1 MSKQVHKP
9 KTGAMSQSVT
19 TDNGVLLP
27 DIPSPH
33 TSSVTHPTFLGEMD
47 RYLFAQSTH
56 FNLYEKMGAHVQ
68 DGGTYFTV
76 WAPNASQVA
85 VVGDFNNWNTQQ
97 NPMHRHA
104 GSGLWE
110 LFIAGLGEGTVYKYA
125 IHDAHGQLLPLKAD
139 PYAFAGELRP
149 ANASKVFDIHHFQWT
164 DHEYLTRRD
173 QANPYVQP
181 ISIYEVHL
189 GSWQRDE
196 HGQFLSY
203 DELAKRLV
211 AYVKDMGF
219 THIEVM
225 PISEHPLDAS
235 WGYQPIGMY
244 APTAR
249 FGSPDGFA
257 RLVNH
262 AHENGIGVILDW
274 VPAHFPTD
282 THGLSLFDGST
293 LYEHSD
299 RRRGFHPDWNTA
311 IYDFGRGEVAG
322 FLINNALFWLEHY
335 HLDGLR
341 VDAVA
346 SMLHLNYSRKQ
357 GEWEPNQQGGSD
369 NIEAIAFIKKLNQII
384 HERVPS
390 ALMIAEESTSFPKV
404 SQHLM
409 HGGLGFNFK
418 WDLGFMHDTL
428 DYFSVDPLFRKYH
441 HDKLTFNQMYAY
453 SEHFVLP
460 LSHDEVVHGKSS
472 LIHKMHG
479 DDWQKFA
486 NLRAYYAYMWGYPGK
501 KLLFMGQEFAQRA
514 EWNENQG
521 LDWHLTQYHEHSG
534 VQRLVSDL
542 NHFYRNAPALYER
555 EHSWDGFEWRVVED
569 RDQSVIAWLRRG
581 QHSDQ
586 QVLVVCNLTPMPHHG
601 YEVRV
606 PQAGVW
612 HEAINTDASVYGGS
626 GMGNFGQAVTQTR
639 AWPRLHPLT
648 PEMNAPI
655 SLAPRQPIHT
665 PPLHIEHVLT
675 LSLPPLATLIFE
687 WRT

>member
-1 MSKQVHKP
+1 MSNQAHKP
-9 KTGAMSQSVT
+9 TTGAVQPPVETGTDVPQSKPQSDT
-19 TDNGVLLP
+19 MHGGL
-27 DIPSPH
+27 
-33 TSSVTHPTFLGEMD
+33 PTFLSELD

-56 FNLYEKMGAHVQ
+56 FNLYDKMGAHVR

-76 WAPNASQVA
+76 WAPNATQVS
-85 VVGDFNNWNTQQ
+85 VVGDFNNWNTQAHI
-97 NPMHRHA
+97 MHRHA
-104 GSGLWE
+104 DSGLWE
-110 LFIAGLGEGTVYKYA
+110 LFINGLDEGTVYKYA
-125 IHDAHGQLLPLKAD
+125 LYDQHGQLLPLKAD

-149 ANASKVFDIHHFQWT
+149 ANASKVFNIHDFQWT
-164 DHEYLTRRD
+164 DANYLAQRNER
-173 QANPYVQP
+173 NPYIQP

-196 HGQFLSY
+196 HGHFLSY

-211 AYVKDMGF
+211 AYAKDMGF
-219 THIEVM
+219 THIEVL
-225 PISEHPLDAS
+225 PVSEHPLDAS

-262 AHENGIGVILDW
+262 AHEHGIGVILDW

-282 THGLSLFDGST
+282 AHGLAMFDGST

-428 DYFSVDPLFRKYH
+428 DFFSLDPIFRKYH

-514 EWNENQG
+514 EWNENQS

-534 VQRLVSDL
+534 MQRLISDL

-555 EHSWDGFEWRVVED
+555 EHSWDGFEWRVVDD
-569 RDQSVIAWLRRG
+569 RDHSVFSWLRRG
-581 QHSDQ
+581 QTTDQ
-586 QVLVVCNLTPMPHHG
+586 QVLVVSNLTPTPHHG
-601 YEVRV
+601 YEIRV
-606 PQAGVW
+606 PHAGVW
-612 HEAINTDASVYGGS
+612 REVINTDAGTYGGS
-626 GMGNFGQAVTQTR
+626 GMGNLGQVQAHSR
-639 AWPRLHPLT
+639 AWPQLQAVKV
-648 PEMNAPI
+648 EANAPI
-655 SLAPRQPIHT
+655 SLAPHRPVHT

-675 LSLPPLATLIFE
+675 LCLPPLATLIFE

>member
-1 MSKQVHKP
+1 MSNQVHNP
-9 KTGAMSQSVT
+9 T
-19 TDNGVLLP
+19 TDAQVASVNFGGEGVLVSDQP
-27 DIPSPH
+27 AS
-33 TSSVTHPTFLGEMD
+33 THSAHSTFLGEMD

-56 FNLYEKMGAHVQ
+56 FNLYDKMGAHVR

-76 WAPNASQVA
+76 WAPNASRVA
-85 VVGDFNNWNTQQ
+85 VVGDFNHWNSDA
-97 NPMHRHA
+97 NPMHRHND
-104 GSGLWE
+104 SGLWE

-125 IHDAHGQLLPLKAD
+125 LHDAHGHLLPLKAD

-149 ANASKVFDIHHFQWT
+149 ANASKVFDIHHFQWR
-164 DHEYLTRRD
+164 DAEYLAQRD
-173 QANPYVQP
+173 QRNPYVEP

-196 HGQFLSY
+196 NGQFLSY
-203 DELAKRLV
+203 DELARRLV
-211 AYVKDMGF
+211 AYVKDLGF
-219 THIEVM
+219 THIEVL
-225 PISEHPLDAS
+225 PVSEHPLDAS

-257 RLVNH
+257 RLINH

-282 THGLSLFDGST
+282 AHGLAMFDGST

-514 EWNENQG
+514 EWNEDQS

-534 VQRLVSDL
+534 MQRLIGDL
-542 NHFYRNAPALYER
+542 NRFYRNTPALYER
-555 EHSWDGFEWRVVED
+555 EHSWDGFEWRVVDD
-569 RDQSVIAWLRRG
+569 RDQSVIAWLRRA
-581 QHSDQ
+581 QHTEQ
-586 QVLVVCNLTPMPHHG
+586 KALVVCNLTPKPHHG
-601 YEVRV
+601 YEIRV
-606 PQAGVW
+606 PHGGIW
-612 HEAINTDASVYGGS
+612 HEAVNTDATIYGGT
-626 GMGNFGQAVTQTR
+626 GMGNFGQARAQTR
-639 AWPRLHPLT
+639 AWPQLHPS
-648 PEMNAPI
+648 PSAASAPL
-655 SLAPRQPIHT
+655 SLAPHRPVQT

-675 LSLPPLATLIFE
+675 LCLPPLATLIFE
-687 WRT
+687 WHA

>member
-1 MSKQVHKP
+1 
-9 KTGAMSQSVT
+9 
-19 TDNGVLLP
+19 
-27 DIPSPH
+27 
-33 TSSVTHPTFLGEMD
+33 
-47 RYLFAQSTH
+47 
-56 FNLYEKMGAHVQ
+56 
-68 DGGTYFTV
+68 
-76 WAPNASQVA
+76 
-85 VVGDFNNWNTQQ
+85 
-97 NPMHRHA
+97 
-104 GSGLWE
+104 
-110 LFIAGLGEGTVYKYA
+110 
-125 IHDAHGQLLPLKAD
+125 
-139 PYAFAGELRP
+139 
-149 ANASKVFDIHHFQWT
+149 
-164 DHEYLTRRD
+164 
-173 QANPYVQP
+173 
-181 ISIYEVHL
+181 
-189 GSWQRDE
+189 
-196 HGQFLSY
+196 
-203 DELAKRLV
+203 
-211 AYVKDMGF
+211 
-219 THIEVM
+219 M
-225 PISEHPLDAS
+225 PVSEHPLDAS
-235 WGYQPIGMY
+235 WGYQPVGMY

-282 THGLSLFDGST
+282 AHGLALFDGTT

-346 SMLHLNYSRKQ
+346 SMLHLNYSRPEGQ
-357 GEWEPNQQGGSD
+357 WEPNQEGGSD

-428 DYFSVDPLFRKYH
+428 DYFSLDPVFRKYH

-514 EWNENQG
+514 EWNENQS
-521 LDWHLTQYHEHSG
+521 LDWHLTQYHEHAG
-534 VQRLVSDL
+534 VQRLISDL
-542 NHFYRNAPALYER
+542 NHLYRASPALYER
-555 EHSWDGFEWRVVED
+555 EHSWDGFEWRVVDD
-569 RDQSVIAWLRRG
+569 RDQSVIAWLRRA
-581 QHSDQ
+581 HTSDQ
-586 QVLVVCNLTPMPHHG
+586 LMLVVSNLTPVPHQG
-601 YEVRV
+601 YEIRV

-612 HEAINTDASVYGGS
+612 REALNTDAAIYGGS
-626 GMGNFGQAVTQTR
+626 GMGNWGQALAQTR
-639 AWPRLHPLT
+639 AWPQLHP
-648 PEMNAPI
+648 APKQADAPL
-655 SLAPRQPIHT
+655 SLAPHRPVHT
-665 PPLHIEHVLT
+665 PPLYIEHVLS
-675 LSLPPLATLIFE
+675 LCLPPLATLIFE
-687 WRT
+687 WRA

>member
-1 MSKQVHKP
+1 MSEQVYTTNTDANHAS
-9 KTGAMSQSVT
+9 TT
-19 TDNGVLLP
+19 TDNGAP
-27 DIPSPH
+27 PNERS
-33 TSSVTHPTFLGEMD
+33 TFLGELD

-56 FNLYEKMGAHVQ
+56 FNLYDKMGAHVR

-76 WAPNASQVA
+76 WAPNASKVS
-85 VVGDFNNWNTQQ
+85 VVGDFNYWDPHANA
-97 NPMHRHA
+97 MHRHA
-104 GSGLWE
+104 ESGLWE
-110 LFIAGLGEGTVYKYA
+110 LFIHGLGEGTVYKYA
-125 IHDAHGQLLPLKAD
+125 IHDAHGNLLPLKAD
-139 PYAFAGELRP
+139 PYGFAAELRP
-149 ANASKVFDIHHFQWT
+149 ANASKVFNIHDYQWS
-164 DHEYLTRRD
+164 DGEYMAQRA
-173 QANPYVQP
+173 QNNPYIQP

-196 HGQFLSY
+196 NGQFLSY

-211 AYVKDMGF
+211 AYAKDMGF
-219 THIEVM
+219 THIEILPV
-225 PISEHPLDAS
+225 SEHPLDAS

-282 THGLSLFDGST
+282 AHGLSMFDGST

-428 DYFSVDPLFRKYH
+428 DYFSLDPVYRKYH

-472 LIHKMHG
+472 LIHKMNG

-514 EWNENQG
+514 EWNENQS

-534 VQRLVSDL
+534 MQRLISDL
-542 NHFYRNAPALYER
+542 NHFYRSAPALYES
-555 EHSWDGFEWRVVED
+555 EYSWNGFEWRVVED
-569 RDQSVIAWLRRG
+569 RDQSVLAWLRRG
-581 QHSDQ
+581 HKTNQL
-586 QVLVVCNLTPMPHHG
+586 VLVVANLTPVPHHG
-601 YEVRV
+601 YEIRV
-606 PQAGVW
+606 PQGGVW
-612 HEAINTDASVYGGS
+612 HEAINTDASTYGGT
-626 GMGNFGQAVTQTR
+626 GMGNLGQVVAHTR
-639 AWPRLHPLT
+639 AWPQLWPVDT
-648 PEMNAPI
+648 SVKQPI
-655 SLAPRQPIHT
+655 SLTPVLPVHT
-665 PPLHIEHVLT
+665 PPLYVEHILS
-675 LSLPPLATLIFE
+675 LSLPPLATLMFE
-687 WRT
+687 WHGD

>member
-1 MSKQVHKP
+1 MSNQAHKP
-9 KTGAMSQSVT
+9 TTGTVQSPVEMGDGVPLSKPQRDAMH
-19 TDNGVLLP
+19 GGL
-27 DIPSPH
+27 
-33 TSSVTHPTFLGEMD
+33 PTFLGELD

-56 FNLYEKMGAHVQ
+56 FNLYDKMGAHVR

-76 WAPNASQVA
+76 WAPNATQVS
-85 VVGDFNNWNTQQ
+85 VVGDFNNWNTQAHI
-97 NPMHRHA
+97 MHRHA
-104 GSGLWE
+104 DSGLWE
-110 LFIAGLGEGTVYKYA
+110 LFINGLDEGTVYKYA
-125 IHDAHGQLLPLKAD
+125 LYDQHGQLLPLKAD

-149 ANASKVFDIHHFQWT
+149 ANASKVFNIHDFQWT
-164 DHEYLTRRD
+164 DANYLAQRNER
-173 QANPYVQP
+173 NPYIQP

-196 HGQFLSY
+196 HGHFLSY

-211 AYVKDMGF
+211 AYAKDMGF
-219 THIEVM
+219 THIEVL
-225 PISEHPLDAS
+225 PVSEHPLDAS

-262 AHENGIGVILDW
+262 AHEQGIGVILDW

-282 THGLSLFDGST
+282 AHGLAMFDGST

-428 DYFSVDPLFRKYH
+428 DFFSLDPIFRKYH

-514 EWNENQG
+514 EWNENQS

-534 VQRLVSDL
+534 MQRLIGDL

-555 EHSWDGFEWRVVED
+555 EHSWDGFEWRVVDD
-569 RDQSVIAWLRRG
+569 RDHSVFSWLRRG
-581 QHSDQ
+581 QTTDQ
-586 QVLVVCNLTPMPHHG
+586 QVLVVSNLTPTPHHG
-601 YEVRV
+601 YEIRV
-606 PQAGVW
+606 PHAGVW
-612 HEAINTDASVYGGS
+612 REVINTDAGTYGGS
-626 GMGNFGQAVTQTR
+626 GMGNLGQVQAHSR
-639 AWPRLHPLT
+639 AWPQLQAVKV
-648 PEMNAPI
+648 EANAPI
-655 SLAPRQPIHT
+655 SLAPHRPVHT

-675 LSLPPLATLIFE
+675 LCLPPLATLIFE

>member
-9 KTGAMSQSVT
+9 QTEVILPSVT
-19 TDNGVLLP
+19 MESGELVPNR
-27 DIPSPH
+27 
-33 TSSVTHPTFLGEMD
+33 SSDANSAYPTFLGEMD

-56 FNLYEKMGAHVQ
+56 FNLYEKMGAHVR

-76 WAPNASQVA
+76 WAPNASQVS
-85 VVGDFNNWNTQQ
+85 VVGDFNHWDIHANA
-97 NPMHRHA
+97 MHRHTD
-104 GSGLWE
+104 SGLWE
-110 LFIAGLGEGTVYKYA
+110 LFIEGIGEGVVYKFA
-125 IHDAHGQLLPLKAD
+125 VHDAHGHLLPLKAD
-139 PYAFAGELRP
+139 PYGFAAEMRP
-149 ANASKVFDIHHFQWT
+149 ANASKVFDIHHFAWS
-164 DHEYLTRRD
+164 DADYLAQRD
-173 QANPYVQP
+173 QVNPYIQP

-196 HGQFLSY
+196 NGLFLSY
-203 DELAKRLV
+203 DELAIRLI
-211 AYVKDMGF
+211 AYVKDLGF
-219 THIEVM
+219 THIEIM
-225 PISEHPLDAS
+225 PVSEHPLDAS
-235 WGYQPIGMY
+235 WGYQPVGMY

-282 THGLSLFDGST
+282 AHGLAMFDGTT

-346 SMLHLNYSRKQ
+346 SMLHLNYSRSEGQ
-357 GEWEPNQQGGSD
+357 WEPNQEGGSD

-428 DYFSVDPLFRKYH
+428 DYFSLDPVFRKYH

-514 EWNENQG
+514 EWNENQS

-534 VQRLVSDL
+534 VQRLISDL
-542 NHFYRNAPALYER
+542 NHLYRSSPALYER
-555 EHSWDGFEWRVVED
+555 EHSWDGFEWRVVD
-569 RDQSVIAWLRRG
+569 DHDQSVIGWLRRG
-581 QHSDQ
+581 EKTDQ
-586 QVLVVCNLTPMPHHG
+586 LILVVSNLTPVPHHG
-601 YEVRV
+601 YEIRV

-612 HEAINTDASVYGGS
+612 HEAINTDATTYGGS
-626 GMGNFGQAVTQTR
+626 GMGNLGQALTQTR
-639 AWPRLHPLT
+639 AWPQLQPVHQPA
-648 PEMNAPI
+648 NAPI
-655 SLAPRQPIHT
+655 SLAPHQPAHT
-665 PPLHIEHVLT
+665 PPLYIEHVLT
-675 LSLPPLATLIFE
+675 LCLPPLATLIFE
-687 WRT
+687 WRA

>member
-9 KTGAMSQSVT
+9 QTEVILPSVT
-19 TDNGVLLP
+19 MESGELVPNR
-27 DIPSPH
+27 
-33 TSSVTHPTFLGEMD
+33 SSDANSAYPTFLGEMD

-56 FNLYEKMGAHVQ
+56 FNLYEKMGAHVR

-76 WAPNASQVA
+76 WAPNASQVS
-85 VVGDFNNWNTQQ
+85 VVGDFNHWDIHANV
-97 NPMHRHA
+97 MHRHTD
-104 GSGLWE
+104 SGLWE
-110 LFIAGLGEGTVYKYA
+110 LFIEGIGEGVVYKFA
-125 IHDAHGQLLPLKAD
+125 VHDAHGHLLPLKAD
-139 PYAFAGELRP
+139 PYGFAAEMRP
-149 ANASKVFDIHHFQWT
+149 ANASKVFDIHHFAWS
-164 DHEYLTRRD
+164 DADYLAQRD
-173 QANPYVQP
+173 QVNPYIQP

-196 HGQFLSY
+196 NGLFLSY
-203 DELAKRLV
+203 DELAIRLI
-211 AYVKDMGF
+211 AYVKDLGF
-219 THIEVM
+219 THIEIM
-225 PISEHPLDAS
+225 PVSEHPLDAS
-235 WGYQPIGMY
+235 WGYQPVGMY

-282 THGLSLFDGST
+282 AHGLAMFDGTT

-346 SMLHLNYSRKQ
+346 SMLHLNYSRSEGQ
-357 GEWEPNQQGGSD
+357 WEPNQEGGSD

-428 DYFSVDPLFRKYH
+428 DYFSLDPVFRKYH

-514 EWNENQG
+514 EWSEDQS

-534 VQRLVSDL
+534 IQRLISDL
-542 NHFYRNAPALYER
+542 NHLYRTSPALYER

-569 RDQSVIAWLRRG
+569 RDQSVIAWLRRA
-581 QHSDQ
+581 HTSDQ
-586 QVLVVCNLTPMPHHG
+586 LMLVVANLTPVPHQG
-601 YEVRV
+601 YEIRV

-612 HEAINTDASVYGGS
+612 REAINTDATLYGGS
-626 GMGNFGQAVTQTR
+626 GMGNWGQALAQTR
-639 AWPRLHPLT
+639 AWPQLHPVSPSST
-648 PEMNAPI
+648 API
-655 SLAPRQPIHT
+655 SLAPPPPTHT
-665 PPLHIEHVLT
+665 PPLYIEHVLT
-675 LSLPPLATLIFE
+675 VCLPPLATLIFE
-687 WRT
+687 WRA

>member
-1 MSKQVHKP
+1 MSELVFKTKTDVSKP
-9 KTGAMSQSVT
+9 SAA
-19 TDNGVLLP
+19 TDSG
-27 DIPSPH
+27 IPSNEH
-33 TSSVTHPTFLGEMD
+33 ATFLGELD
-47 RYLFAQSTH
+47 CYLFAQSTH
-56 FNLYEKMGAHVQ
+56 FNLYDKMGAHLR
-68 DGGTYFTV
+68 DGGAYFTV
-76 WAPNASQVA
+76 WAPNASEVS
-85 VVGDFNNWNTQQ
+85 VVGDFNHWDVHANV
-97 NPMHRHA
+97 MHRHDQ
-104 GSGLWE
+104 SGLWE
-110 LFIAGLGEGTVYKYA
+110 LFIDGLGEGTVYKFA

-139 PYAFAGELRP
+139 PYGFAAELRP
-149 ANASKVFDIHHFQWT
+149 ANASKLFHIHNFKWT
-164 DHEYLTRRD
+164 DADYLAQRA
-173 QANPYVQP
+173 QNNPYIEP

-196 HGQFLSY
+196 QGQFLSY
-203 DELAKRLV
+203 DELAKRLI
-211 AYVKDMGF
+211 AYAKDMGF
-219 THIEVM
+219 THIEILPVT
-225 PISEHPLDAS
+225 EHPLDAS

-282 THGLSLFDGST
+282 AHGLAMFDGTT

-311 IYDFGRGEVAG
+311 IYDFGRGEVSG

-346 SMLHLNYSRKQ
+346 SMLHLNYSRKH
-357 GEWEPNQQGGSD
+357 GEWEPNQHGGSD

-428 DYFSVDPLFRKYH
+428 DYFSLDPVYRKYH

-472 LIHKMHG
+472 LIHKMNG

-514 EWNENQG
+514 EWNEDQS

-534 VQRLVSDL
+534 IQRLIKDL
-542 NHFYRNAPALYER
+542 NHFYRSAPALYES
-555 EHSWDGFEWRVVED
+555 EHNWSGFEWRVVED
-569 RDQSVIAWLRRG
+569 RDQSVLAWLRRG
-581 QHSDQ
+581 HQTDQ
-586 QVLVVCNLTPMPHHG
+586 LVLVVSNLTPVPHHG
-601 YEVRV
+601 YEIRV
-606 PQAGVW
+606 PQAGIW
-612 HEAINTDASVYGGS
+612 REAINTDAQTYGGT
-626 GMGNFGQAVTQTR
+626 GMGNFGQVVAHTR
-639 AWPRLHPLT
+639 SWPQLQPVEAQIEQ
-648 PEMNAPI
+648 PF
-655 SLAPRQPIHT
+655 SLAPIKTTRT
-665 PPLHIEHVLT
+665 PPLHVEHVLT
-675 LSLPPLATLIFE
+675 LSLPPLATLMFE
-687 WRT
+687 WRGDLQLTQK

>member
-9 KTGAMSQSVT
+9 QTEVILPSVT
-19 TDNGVLLP
+19 MESGELVPNRSP
-27 DIPSPH
+27 DSN
-33 TSSVTHPTFLGEMD
+33 TAYPTFLGEMD

-56 FNLYEKMGAHVQ
+56 FNLYEKMGAHVR

-76 WAPNASQVA
+76 WAPNASQVS
-85 VVGDFNNWNTQQ
+85 VVGDFNHWDIHANV
-97 NPMHRHA
+97 MHRHTD
-104 GSGLWE
+104 SGLWE
-110 LFIAGLGEGTVYKYA
+110 LFIEGIGEGVVYKFA
-125 IHDAHGQLLPLKAD
+125 VHDAHGHLLPLKAD
-139 PYAFAGELRP
+139 PYGFAAEMRP
-149 ANASKVFDIHHFQWT
+149 ANASKVFDIHHFAWS
-164 DHEYLTRRD
+164 DADYLAQRD
-173 QANPYVQP
+173 QVNPYIQP

-196 HGQFLSY
+196 NGLFLSY
-203 DELAKRLV
+203 DELAIRLI
-211 AYVKDMGF
+211 AYVKDLGF
-219 THIEVM
+219 THIEIM
-225 PISEHPLDAS
+225 PVSEHPLDAS
-235 WGYQPIGMY
+235 WGYQPVGMY

-282 THGLSLFDGST
+282 AHGLAMFDGTT

-346 SMLHLNYSRKQ
+346 SMLHLNYSRSEGQ
-357 GEWEPNQQGGSD
+357 WEPNQEGGSD

-428 DYFSVDPLFRKYH
+428 DYFSLDPVFRKYH

-514 EWNENQG
+514 EWNENQS
-521 LDWHLTQYHEHSG
+521 LDWHLTQYHEHAG
-534 VQRLVSDL
+534 VQRLISDL
-542 NHFYRNAPALYER
+542 NHLYRASPALYER
-555 EHSWDGFEWRVVED
+555 EHSWDGFEWRVVDD
-569 RDQSVIAWLRRG
+569 RDQSVIAWLRRA
-581 QHSDQ
+581 HTSDQ
-586 QVLVVCNLTPMPHHG
+586 LMLVVSNLTPVPHQG
-601 YEVRV
+601 YEIRV

-612 HEAINTDASVYGGS
+612 REALNTDAAIYGGS
-626 GMGNFGQAVTQTR
+626 GMGNWGQALAQTR
-639 AWPRLHPLT
+639 AWPQLHP
-648 PEMNAPI
+648 APKQADAPL
-655 SLAPRQPIHT
+655 SLAPHRPVHT
-665 PPLHIEHVLT
+665 PPLYIEHVLS
-675 LSLPPLATLIFE
+675 LCLPPLATLIFE
-687 WRT
+687 WRA